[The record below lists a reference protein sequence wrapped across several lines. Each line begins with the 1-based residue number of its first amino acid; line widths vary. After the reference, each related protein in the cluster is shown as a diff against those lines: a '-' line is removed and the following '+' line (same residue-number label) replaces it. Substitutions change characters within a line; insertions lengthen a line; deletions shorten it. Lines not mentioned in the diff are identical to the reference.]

1 MLNQAINSV
10 CLCIEDGDG
19 ALSKKAKELSWWG
32 HYIREPQNCLLT

>member
-10 CLCIEDGDG
+10 CLCTEDGG

-32 HYIREPQNCLLT
+32 HYIREPQSCLLT